1 MNKKSL
7 IIFSIIFLLFFTPLA
22 NASTYSLNVKVEDK
36 DGVGLSDIGVEIGDE
51 KKRTDSTGFVQFE
64 NLEDKNY
71 ALRVYSESIEDRS
84 VIVNPS
90 NYGEY
95 VVEVKTK
102 ETREEVL
109 VKMLPWLMI
118 LLGMF
123 SLFYLS
129 LTSGGSNN

>member
-36 DGVGLSDIGVEIGDE
+36 DGVGLSDVGVEIGDE

-71 ALRVYSESIEDRS
+71 ALRVYSKRIEDRS